1 MPGIERKRTQAF
13 EPHAPPHMSYTI
25 HYTLYTVHYTLYT
38 IQYTCTISLHFKK
51 NECQIYVFNFQKTL
65 AARRPDDCHW
75 DKGFQEARHWSFG
88 IWYFQTLVIW
98 YFLLAPTSRPD
109 RQKHTELDGTIC
121 SDIHQHSASLSSI
134 KVCLILSLFL
144 S

>member
-1 MPGIERKRTQAF
+1 MPEIERKRTQAF
-13 EPHAPPHMSYTI
+13 EPLHLPICHTLYTIHCTLYTI
-25 HYTLYTVHYTLYT
+25 HYTIYMHNIITL
-38 IQYTCTISLHFKK
+38 LK
-51 NECQIYVFNFQKTL
+51 NECQIYVFDFQETL

-121 SDIHQHSASLSSI
+121 SDIHQHSASLSSS